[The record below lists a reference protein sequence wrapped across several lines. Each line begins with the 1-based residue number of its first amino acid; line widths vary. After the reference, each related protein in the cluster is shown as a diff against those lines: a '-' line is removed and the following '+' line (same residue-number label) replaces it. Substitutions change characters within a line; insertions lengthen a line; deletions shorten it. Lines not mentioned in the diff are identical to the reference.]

1 MYLTYAEYQEFGG
14 TLDEAAFL
22 NYESTAEGTVNKYTY
37 NRLLNDEIVPKAVKR
52 VVFNLIGIA
61 EQQKQAMSTDGGG
74 MITSQSND
82 GVSTSYASMSPES
95 IYQNLEAQKRDIIM
109 DGLFGV
115 KNAKGHNLLFKGMY
129 ADE

>member
-1 MYLTYAEYQEFGG
+1 MYLTYAEYQKFGG

-37 NRLLNDEIVPKAVKR
+37 SRLLNDTTVPDAVKR
-52 VVFNLIGIA
+52 VVFNLIGVS
-61 EQQKQAMSTDGGG
+61 EQQQQITSTNGGA
-74 MITSQSND
+74 IASQSND
-82 GVSTSYASMSPES
+82 GVSVSYSSMTPEN
-95 IYQNLEAQKRDIIM
+95 IYQNLESQKQNIIM

-115 KNAKGHNLLFKGMY
+115 KNSKGHKLLFKGMY

>member
-14 TLDEAAFL
+14 TLDEATFL

-37 NRLLNDEIVPKAVKR
+37 SRLLNDETVPAAVKR

-61 EQQKQAMSTDGGG
+61 EQQKQAMNTDGGA
-74 MITSQSND
+74 ITSQSND
-82 GVSTSYASMSPES
+82 GVSTSYASMSPEN